1 MTYTTVSGEANF
13 HMQSTS
19 LTIGGFTQP
28 SVAKSLIELPQS
40 VEKGLVQRFLWILPR
55 PSYASFASLESADDK
70 FQSYLGIYICISSVN
85 LQTYP
90 IWYKSINISCIR
102 IEMSRLI
109 SNAFIPVILYVMPYS
124 SKISVDQRK
133 Q

>member
-1 MTYTTVSGEANF
+1 MSYTTVSGEANF

-40 VEKGLVQRFLWILPR
+40 VEKGLVQCFLWILPR

-70 FQSYLGIYICISSVN
+70 FCDYLGMY
-85 LQTYP
+85 
-90 IWYKSINISCIR
+90 R
-102 IEMSRLI
+102 
-109 SNAFIPVILYVMPYS
+109 
-124 SKISVDQRK
+124 
-133 Q
+133 